1 MTDLRRNE
9 RGAILIIVMI
19 MILVIAGMSAALM
32 IVATANSKKAEQ
44 DAQYETSLQLA
55 EGGVDRALAD
65 LVAGGAGNVGTAS
78 WDATKNDVGADGIA
92 GTSDPGEGDGRPNA
106 GEPNVTPVALGGGQ
120 VFTWTT
126 NPTADP
132 QIRATA
138 RFGNAWR
145 SIVAAARAQP
155 SLPLPDPNSNSGLSA
170 FAILGSL
177 DKAKIKLHDT
187 LAKTKDDAAGP
198 GLVFNGN
205 DKAGVKSKLTG
216 MGIEDNET
224 FNEFAERYEK
234 DVVKGKLDD
243 LTLQGLD
250 KTVDWSNKGKSG
262 SFTASLQ
269 NAPDGNLNTTFL
281 RGLGDKIQAA
291 VEKNIIPNAD
301 TTISGKDARI
311 DGGTTTWGTDSS
323 PKITVIDA
331 TKLTIDKGATVTG
344 SGVLVVEGRMD
355 LHHATFSF
363 NGPVIVLGDTNK
375 DSRIHNHHATMTVNG
390 PLAVIANDKGKASV
404 HIHNENNA
412 TGGTNSTTINGAFL
426 GLATDGTKKNESRF
440 HYHHGTMTVNG
451 YFGLFGDDRAK
462 MHVHGLKDN
471 KNGTTGSFTANGATM
486 IGSTTDLDDNTKG
499 RVDVHLHGR
508 NLAFNYDS
516 KELAKG
522 MKAIT
527 DLIGTV
533 SSSTPILPPSSFLIV
548 GWQDLGWMR

>member
-1 MTDLRRNE
+1 MTILRRND

-19 MILVIAGMSAALM
+19 MIMVIAGMSAALM
-32 IVATANSKKAEQ
+32 IVATANARTAEQ
-44 DAQYETSLQLA
+44 AAQYETSLQLA

-65 LVAGGAGNVGTAS
+65 LGASGTGNIGTAS
-78 WDATKNDVGADGIA
+78 WDATKNDVGADGVA
-92 GTSDPGEGDGRPNA
+92 GTSDPGEGDGRPTA
-106 GEPNVTPVALGGGQ
+106 GEPNVTPVSLGGGQ

-126 NPTADP
+126 NLATDP
-132 QIRATA
+132 QIRATGSY
-138 RFGNAWR
+138 GNAWR
-145 SIVAAARAQP
+145 SIVASAKAQP
-155 SLPLPDPNSNSGLSA
+155 SLPLPDPNKNPALSA

-187 LAKTKDDAAGP
+187 LAKSKDDAAGA

-205 DKAGVKSKLTG
+205 DKAGVKSKITG

-224 FNEFAERYEK
+224 YNEFAERYEK
-234 DVVKGKLDD
+234 DVIKGKLDD

-250 KTVDWSNKGKSG
+250 KTVNYSTKKGSG
-262 SFTASLQ
+262 SFTASLE
-269 NAPDGNLNTTFL
+269 NVGDGNTATDFL
-281 RGLGDKIQAA
+281 RSLGDKIQAA

-301 TTISGKDARI
+301 IQISGKDAKI
-311 DGGTTTWGTDSS
+311 DSNTTWGTDSS

-344 SGVLVVEGRMD
+344 SGVLVVEGRLD
-355 LHHATFSF
+355 LHHASFSF

-375 DSRIHNHHATMTVNG
+375 DSRIHNHHASMTING

-404 HIHNENNA
+404 HIHNENNVS
-412 TGGTNSTTINGAFL
+412 GGSHSTTINGAFL

-440 HYHHGTMTVNG
+440 HYHHGTAVING

-462 MHVHGLKDN
+462 MHIHGLKDN

-486 IGSTTDLDDNTKG
+486 IGSTVDLDDNTKG

-508 NLAFNYDS
+508 NLGFNYDS
-516 KELAKG
+516 VELAKG
-522 MKAIT
+522 LKSIT
-527 DLIGTV
+527 DLIGSV
-533 SSSTPILPPSSFLIV
+533 SPNSPVLPPSSFVIV
-548 GWQDLGWMR
+548 GWQDLGWVR